1 MVKTPD
7 GIVTRDIEYTK
18 ATSDS
23 LDTAK
28 NIRQRVLHWAPRVL
42 LGFIVAC
49 VVFYCYQ
56 VQFLTILIHTIAVRF
71 YYIIFSFLCYIFS
84 AQLEKEL
91 INNSF
96 NGVV

>member
-1 MVKTPD
+1 MSRETMVKTPD

-18 ATSDS
+18 STSDS

-56 VQFLTILIHTIAVRF
+56 VQFFTIAVRF
-71 YYIIFSFLCYIFS
+71 YYNIFSFLYDIFS
-84 AQLEKEL
+84 AQLEK
-91 INNSF
+91 
-96 NGVV
+96 

>member
-1 MVKTPD
+1 MSRETMVKTPD

-56 VQFLTILIHTIAVRF
+56 VLSLYILLPCVFITSYF
-71 YYIIFSFLCYIFS
+71 PSYMTE
-84 AQLEKEL
+84 LEKRTYL
-91 INNSF
+91 Q
-96 NGVV
+96 